1 MRAARGGRG
10 IVAPA
15 VHRPSRLTRRA
26 LVLSALAIAALPV
39 AAHGV
44 APPQLVSALDTWTA
58 AHPET
63 GVLVA
68 RLDPS
73 GPTEILSYKADL
85 GRRPASTMKVVTAA
99 AALVALGPEHRFET
113 RLYADQTTAYSG
125 DRLNTTL
132 YLKGYGDPTLG
143 TPAYVRKYLAG
154 SGANINRLAKSLRSF
169 GVTHVGGAIVVDE
182 SFLDSQRQ
190 VASWPARYVV
200 ECQPLSAVNVNQ
212 GYLRD
217 VRGAYVKRPP
227 VAAGVQL
234 REALKRM
241 GVKHTGPVRRGIAP
255 TVGRELA
262 TLKSPPLRTILG
274 VMLPQSDNYI
284 AEILT
289 KDTGKYVTGTGS
301 TAAGTQAATTLLAP
315 FLSSQ
320 DRLVD
325 GSGLDRTN
333 RLAPRSMVNLL
344 AAANNNAA
352 WGAALID
359 ALPNGGEGTLKRR
372 FRAAALRNRVHAKTG
387 YINQTSGLVGVV
399 ESPNGVRYAFAM
411 FMNDNAIGAAQATQN
426 RIVALLGT
434 GMADGA

>member
-1 MRAARGGRG
+1 MRGVHPGRG
-10 IVAPA
+10 IVAAA
-15 VHRPSRLTRRA
+15 VHRPCRPARWP
-26 LVLSALAIAALPV
+26 LVLSALALTAVPLSADAAV
-39 AAHGV
+39 
-44 APPQLVSALDTWTA
+44 PPQLVSALNTWTA

-73 GPTEILSYKADL
+73 GPTELLNYKADV

-113 RLYADQTTAYSG
+113 RLYADQQAGYTG
-125 DRLNTTL
+125 ERLNTTL

-143 TPAYVRKYLAG
+143 TPAYLRKYLAG
-154 SGANINRLAKSLRSF
+154 KGSNINRLANPLRSYGIA
-169 GVTHVGGAIVVDE
+169 GVRGPIVVDE
-182 SFLDSQRQ
+182 SFFDAQRK

-227 VAAGVQL
+227 LAAGVQL

-241 GVKHTGPVRRGIAP
+241 GVAHSGPVRRGSAP

-289 KDTGKYVTGTGS
+289 KDTGKYVNGTGS
-301 TAAGTQAATTLLAP
+301 TAAGTRAAATLLAP
-315 FLSSQ
+315 YLSTE
-320 DRLVD
+320 DHLVD

-333 RLAPRSMVNLL
+333 RLAPRSVVNLL
-344 AAANNNAA
+344 AAANGNAV

-359 ALPNGGEGTLKRR
+359 AMPNGGEGTLKRR
-372 FRAAALRNRVHAKTG
+372 FRAAALRKRVHAKTG

-399 ESPNGVRYAFAM
+399 DSPSGVRYAFAM
-411 FMNDNAIGAAQATQN
+411 FMNDNAISAAHATQD

-434 GMADGA
+434 GLADTA